1 MVSSFIDD
9 FLLPLLPAGTI
20 VLLYHSESVFVGQC
34 GFVEPAELGEDVR
47 IALDSL

>member
-1 MVSSFIDD
+1 MVTTFAHD

-20 VLLYHSESVFVGQC
+20 VLFYHFEYVFVGQC
-34 GFVEPAELGEDVR
+34 GFVELAELGEDVR